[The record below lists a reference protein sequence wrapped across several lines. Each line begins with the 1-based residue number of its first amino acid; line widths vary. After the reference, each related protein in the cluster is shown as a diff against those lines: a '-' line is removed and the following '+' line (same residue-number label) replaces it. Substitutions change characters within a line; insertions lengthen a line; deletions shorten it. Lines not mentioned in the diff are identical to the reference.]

1 MRRRPTDP
9 IIVTYLYP
17 EMRAAGVHML
27 RSLTPEEWQL
37 PPVCPGWSVHDVAL
51 HILGGLH
58 ANISRR
64 RDGHPGNFGE
74 FAPAGEVLDD
84 DRRLVQTLNAWNE
97 AWVLATRRLSPV
109 LTTDLINGAGR
120 RFERYIRTL
129 DLLQPGDAV
138 GWAGPD
144 PAPVWLDVA
153 REYTEVWSHLAQ
165 IREATG
171 RDLLDAPHLFA
182 PVIAAFAWGIP
193 PALSHLD
200 RPDGTAL
207 RVVVPGE
214 AGGEWWIA
222 LDSGRWRLFAS
233 GDAADATVETDAETF
248 WRLGTKSL
256 DPQDA
261 RGRVAIEG
269 DEALGEAFLDLVA
282 ILA

>member
-1 MRRRPTDP
+1 MNRSPTDP
-9 IIVTYLYP
+9 IIVTYLFP

-27 RSLTPEEWQL
+27 RSLAPEEWQL
-37 PPVCPGWSVHDVAL
+37 PTACLGWSVHDVAL

-58 ANISRR
+58 ANVSR
-64 RDGHPGNFGE
+64 RDGHSGNFDD
-74 FAPAGEVLDD
+74 FAPPPQGLDA
-84 DRRLVQTLNAWNE
+84 DRRLVQTLNAWNA
-97 AWVLATRRLSPV
+97 AWVVATRRLSPV

-129 DLLQPGDAV
+129 DLMQPGDAV
-138 GWAGPD
+138 GWVGPG

-171 RDLLDAPHLFA
+171 RDLIDSPHLFA
-182 PVIAAFAWGIP
+182 PVIGAFAWGIA
-193 PALSHLD
+193 PALSHLN
-200 RPDGTAL
+200 RSDGTSL
-207 RVVVPGE
+207 CVVPPGE

-222 LDSGRWRLFAS
+222 LDSGRWRLLAS
-233 GDAADATVETDAETF
+233 GDAPDATVEIDAATF
-248 WRLGTKSL
+248 WRLGTKSI
-256 DPQDA
+256 DPLDA
-261 RGRVAIEG
+261 RGLVAIEG